1 MEYRD
6 AATPRWTAGRHG
18 TLLTNGG
25 GAPEKGGGDDLVRL
39 LLDSTAEGIYGIDL
53 DGNFTFCNAAGLAM
67 LRYASAAE
75 ILGRNA
81 HSLIR
86 HTRPDGEPYRTD
98 ESGVFRAIQ
107 ENRGS
112 HSEIEI
118 FWRADGTSFSAESWS
133 HPMRKDGVPIGAVV
147 TFLDITERLAG
158 EAALR
163 ESEARQHAVFDT
175 ALDGLI
181 LMDHEG
187 HVAEFNPAAERIFQ
201 YSRDEVLGKLMAD
214 LIIPPSL
221 RESHRKGLA
230 RFNATGD
237 AVILGRRIEVPA
249 MRRDGSEFPA
259 ELSITRIN
267 REGPAVFAGE
277 IRDLTEQKRVQ
288 LEMRRSEERFR
299 KLFDSNTIGI
309 VIADLNGNTLE
320 ANDAY
325 LGMLGRSREELLSG
339 EIRWKELTPPE
350 YSGRDQAAVEE
361 LRRTGVSA
369 PWEKELFRKDGTR
382 VPVLIGLAMLEAE
395 EASCIA
401 YIVDLTARRR
411 LEEQFRQAQK
421 MEVVGQLAGGIAH
434 DFNNLLTVILGYSD
448 LLAGKFEPGS
458 MEADELAEIR
468 TAGQRAASLTRQLL
482 AFSRQQ
488 IVERKALDVN
498 VLVVETEKMLRRL
511 LGMDIELV
519 TVLDPS
525 VGRVLADAGQ
535 IEQLILNLS
544 LNARDAMPRGGRLTI
559 ETASVELD
567 ETYARLHGTVEPGS
581 YVMITISDTG
591 VGMNSNTLAHMFE
604 PFFTTKERG
613 KGTGLGL
620 ATVYGIVQES
630 GGHVWVYS
638 EVGQGTTFKIHLP
651 LLREAAERESGP
663 EEEPASLSGT
673 ETILLVDDEESVRSL
688 SRSILVSHG
697 YSVLEAANGREA
709 LDVAARDPQTI
720 HLLLTDLVMPEMGGS
735 ELASRL
741 VVLRPGMRVLYMS
754 GYTDD
759 AVVRQGLVETGR
771 LFLQKPFNAT
781 ALALKVREALGG

>member
-1 MEYRD
+1 MEYLD
-6 AATPRWTAGRHG
+6 AANRVGDLLRAPERDVGLHGIALTIEGRG
-18 TLLTNGG
+18 PLLPTGDRLSNH
-25 GAPEKGGGDDLVRL
+25 APEKDRNEELVRL
-39 LLDSTAEGIYGIDL
+39 
-53 DGNFTFCNAAGLAM
+53 
-67 LRYASAAE
+67 
-75 ILGRNA
+75 
-81 HSLIR
+81 
-86 HTRPDGEPYRTD
+86 
-98 ESGVFRAIQ
+98 
-107 ENRGS
+107 
-112 HSEIEI
+112 
-118 FWRADGTSFSAESWS
+118 
-133 HPMRKDGVPIGAVV
+133 
-147 TFLDITERLAG
+147 
-158 EAALR
+158 LR

-175 ALDGLI
+175 ALDALI

-187 HVAEFNPAAERIFQ
+187 HVTEFNPAAERIFQ
-201 YSRDEVLGKLMAD
+201 YSRGEVVGKLMAD

-221 RESHRKGLA
+221 RESHRRGLA
-230 RFNATGD
+230 RFNATGE
-237 AVILGRRIEVPA
+237 AVILGRRIEISA
-249 MRRDGSEFPA
+249 MRRDGTEFPV
-259 ELSITRIN
+259 ELSITRVS
-267 REGPAVFAGE
+267 REDPAVFAGE
-277 IRDLTEQKRVQ
+277 IRDLTEQKRLQ
-288 LEMRRSEERFR
+288 LEMRKSEDRFR

-325 LGMLGRSREELLSG
+325 LGMLGRTREELLSG
-339 EIRWKELTPPE
+339 EIQWTELTPPE
-350 YSGRDQAAVEE
+350 YSGRDQNAVET
-361 LRRTGVSA
+361 LRRTGVAA

-395 EASCIA
+395 KASCIA
-401 YIVDLTARRR
+401 FIVDLTERRR

-458 MEADELAEIR
+458 AEADELAEIR

-488 IVERKALDVN
+488 VVQRKALDVN
-498 VLVVETEKMLRRL
+498 ALVVETEKMLRRL
-511 LGMDIELV
+511 LGMDIELA

-525 VGRVLADAGQ
+525 VGPVLADAGQ
-535 IEQLILNLS
+535 VEQLILNLS

-591 VGMNSNTLAHMFE
+591 LGMNSNTIAHMFE

-630 GGHVWVYS
+630 GGHIWVYS
-638 EVGQGTTFKIHLP
+638 ELGQGTTFKIHLP
-651 LLREAAERESGP
+651 LLRETDERKPVP
-663 EEEPASLSGT
+663 EMDPASLSGS
-673 ETILLVDDEESVRSL
+673 ETILIVDDEESVRAL
-688 SRSILVSHG
+688 SRSILERHG
-697 YSVLEAANGREA
+697 YRVLEAGNGREG
-709 LDVAARDPQTI
+709 LDVAARHAQPI
-720 HLLLTDLVMPEMGGS
+720 HLLLTDVVMPEMGGS
-735 ELASRL
+735 DLASRL
-741 VVLRPGMRVLYMS
+741 EVLRPGMHVLYMS

-759 AVVRQGLVETGR
+759 AVVRHGLVETGR

-781 ALALKVREALGG
+781 TLALKVREALDA